1 MEIALLVLALTA
13 LVFVI
18 LVVRVVRAVRRGVR
32 RAKHHVGRAVNEAT
46 LAARSA
52 QLGPVGEVARLRR
65 ALRASLDST
74 RGTLVAG
81 SADDPA
87 LREALSLL
95 DRLQDHAGQ
104 LDGELAALMSRE
116 PDRLRVTTRLPELRE
131 RAERIT
137 RSADSLR
144 FAAQDRA
151 RHHQEDTAALDALHE
166 QIDTEAA
173 ALRHWEA
180 VEGGARGTAD
190 RPAVAEPERHR
201 LDPSRPP
208 QPRPQPRPQP
218 HPQTRPG
225 PRSEGAE
232 G

>member
-18 LVVRVVRAVRRGVR
+18 LVVRVVRAMRRGVR
-32 RAKHHVGRAVNEAT
+32 RAKHQIGRAINETT

-52 QLGPVGEVARLRR
+52 QPGAVGEVARLRR

-87 LREALSLL
+87 LRESLSLL
-95 DRLQDHAGQ
+95 DRLQGHAGQ
-104 LDGELAALMSRE
+104 LDGELAALMNRE
-116 PDRLRVTTRLPELRE
+116 PDRLRIASRLPELRE
-131 RAERIT
+131 RADRIT

-151 RHHQEDTAALDALHE
+151 RHHEQDNAALDALHD
-166 QIDTEAA
+166 QIGTEAA

-180 VEGGARGTAD
+180 VEGGAD
-190 RPAVAEPERHR
+190 RPAIPESERNR

-208 QPRPQPRPQP
+208 QPWPQPRPEP
-218 HPQTRPG
+218 RSG